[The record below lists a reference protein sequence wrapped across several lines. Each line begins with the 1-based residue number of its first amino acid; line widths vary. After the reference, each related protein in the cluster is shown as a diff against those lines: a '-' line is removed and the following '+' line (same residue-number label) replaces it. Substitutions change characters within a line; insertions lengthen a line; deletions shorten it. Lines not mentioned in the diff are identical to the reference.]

1 MRDVV
6 EQLIA
11 GEEFDKVL
19 KENQLNKYELLASLR
34 KEVIAYKKE
43 LSLNER
49 EQLKSV
55 YLKFYS
61 MVDLTGQ
68 KVAFI
73 SDTHFASKKENVE
86 YFPVVLDFCRNHGIF
101 YLFHGGDIGD
111 GLVECHKEY
120 QMPKKQIDHILDV
133 YPEDKNIRQYIL
145 GGNHDAKYL
154 KHGYDLLKIL
164 SAEKKNIFPLG
175 YFQSYFTVYG
185 YPFSFEH
192 HSKIR
197 PQYRLVDFPF
207 VIAGHAHKSRF
218 ADDFIKLPTLSND
231 IHMENKPEG
240 TAGFVVMETFPC
252 GCSFDLNFSRYS
264 FSDLEPV
271 KEETYTYQFTKKR

>member
-1 MRDVV
+1 MREVL

-11 GEEFDKVL
+11 GEDFDKVL
-19 KENQLNKYELLASLR
+19 KKNQLNKYELLTSLR
-34 KEVIAYKKE
+34 KEVIAYKRG
-43 LSLNER
+43 LTLDER

-61 MVDLTGQ
+61 MLDLTEQ

-73 SDTHFASKKENVE
+73 SDTHFASKKENIK
-86 YFPVVLDFCRNHGIF
+86 YFPVILDFCRNHGIF

-111 GLVECHKEY
+111 GLVNCHKKY
-120 QMPKKQIDHILDV
+120 RMPKEQIDHIINV
-133 YPEDKNIRQYIL
+133 YPEDKSIRQYIL

-164 SAEKKNIFPLG
+164 SDEKKNVFPLG

-192 HSKIR
+192 HSRIR
-197 PQYRLVDFPF
+197 PGYRLIECPF
-207 VIAGHAHKSRF
+207 VISGHAHKSRF
-218 ADDFIKLPTLSND
+218 ANDFIKLPTLSND
-231 IHMENKPEG
+231 IHIRDSIEG
-240 TAGFVVMETFPC
+240 SAGFVTMETVSHDK
-252 GCSFDLNFSRYS
+252 SFELYFSRYS
-264 FSDLEPV
+264 FLGLDPV
-271 KEETYTYQFTKKR
+271 KEESHTYQFIKKK